1 MTDPALHF
9 IKSSHGRRLVTEKH
23 LAMLKGSSE
32 SKSVTY
38 CFQSTSHLRAA
49 WKDPGLQSFG
59 ACLLVTRLTL
69 PITSLYLQNL
79 RSILNPGAE
88 SNLFSGMDGVL
99 EDTR

>member
-38 CFQSTSHLRAA
+38 CFQSTSSLRAVWNEPA
-49 WKDPGLQSFG
+49 LQALG
-59 ACLLVTRLTL
+59 HV
-69 PITSLYLQNL
+69 Y
-79 RSILNPGAE
+79 
-88 SNLFSGMDGVL
+88 
-99 EDTR
+99 